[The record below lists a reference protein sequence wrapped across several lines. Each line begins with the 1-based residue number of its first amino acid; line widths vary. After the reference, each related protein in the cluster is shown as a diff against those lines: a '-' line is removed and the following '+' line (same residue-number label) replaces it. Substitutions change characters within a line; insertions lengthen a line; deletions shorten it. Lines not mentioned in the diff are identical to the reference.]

1 MHALLLFIK
10 ALFAP
15 SISLPFYHVKSSE
28 VVEQLVASVG
38 LLLLL
43 RGAVVAG
50 WAALGG
56 PRLLQVLLLAAG
68 GGVVAGGAEGL
79 VHDVLPPQDVGKEL
93 CGMQK

>member
-28 VVEQLVASVG
+28 VVEQLVAGVG
-38 LLLLL
+38 LLLLLLL

-50 WAALGG
+50 GAALGR
-56 PRLLQVLLLAAG
+56 PRLLLLAAG
-68 GGVVAGGAEGL
+68 GVGAGGAEGL

>member
-1 MHALLLFIK
+1 MHTLLLFIK

-50 WAALGG
+50 GAALGR
-56 PRLLQVLLLAAG
+56 PRLLLLAA